1 GRSAGGSRAAVRPR
15 PASCTAEASTRRTPP
30 PSSPNASSMAYW
42 WAAPH
47 SIPKAGRNLC
57 RPALPR
63 YFPGRMYNFLLI
75 LLTLDALILT
85 TAVLLQAGQG
95 GGLASLGGGAGTEQ
109 FMGGRQATT
118 LLTKITWWCAGIF
131 LFISLVLAFMSAHS
145 AAPRSVLEG
154 GAPAPAPVQPTPL
167 PLPAS
172 PAPQNTP
179 PQPSN
184 QSPPPHR

>member
-1 GRSAGGSRAAVRPR
+1 
-15 PASCTAEASTRRTPP
+15 
-30 PSSPNASSMAYW
+30 MAYW
-42 WAAPH
+42 WAAPR

-63 YFPGRMYNFLLI
+63 YFPRRMYNFLLI

-131 LFISLVLAFMSAHS
+131 LFVSLVLAVLSSRSAG
-145 AAPRSVLEG
+145 PRSVLEG
-154 GAPAPAPVQPTPL
+154 NVPTPAPVQPTPL
-167 PLPAS
+167 PLPTT
-172 PAPQNTP
+172 TP
-179 PQPSN
+179 RSN
-184 QSPPPHR
+184 PSPPPH